1 MPFERAH
8 GVDVDAFR
16 RRSPLMSALIFRI
29 VKHDGAWAVEH
40 EGRFSNRA
48 RDKAEVVASAT
59 KLARAAVGQG
69 RMVQVRVEGESGY
82 F

>member
-1 MPFERAH
+1 
-8 GVDVDAFR
+8 
-16 RRSPLMSALIFRI
+16 MSALIFRI
-29 VKHDGAWAVEH
+29 VKHEGAWAVEH
-40 EGRFSNRA
+40 EGRLSNRA

-69 RMVQVRVEGESGY
+69 RIVQIRVEGESGY

>member
-1 MPFERAH
+1 MT
-8 GVDVDAFR
+8 
-16 RRSPLMSALIFRI
+16 ALIFRI
-29 VKHDGAWAVEH
+29 VRHDGAWAVEH

-59 KLARAAVGQG
+59 KLARAAIGQG
-69 RMVQVRVEGESGY
+69 RIVQVRVEGEAGY

>member
-1 MPFERAH
+1 
-8 GVDVDAFR
+8 
-16 RRSPLMSALIFRI
+16 MSALIFRI
-29 VKHDGAWAVEH
+29 VRHDGAWAVEH
-40 EGRFSNRA
+40 EGRYSNRA

-69 RMVQVRVEGESGY
+69 RVVQVRVEGETGY